1 MPKAGSEPYLQSNFV
16 YTSNE
21 GLGPTLLADAISTK
35 ISCTSPNLFGKF
47 GMSTVIVAFLSMVVY
62 LSFRTMCLEV
72 FGKDVTSVK
81 SVIPYTGLKLWLT
94 VKFLQN
100 VIAKETWGHGIGRH
114 SKEDVWDIAV
124 KDMEAISAFLGL

>member
-1 MPKAGSEPYLQSNFV
+1 M
-16 YTSNE
+16 
-21 GLGPTLLADAISTK
+21 LLADTISTK
-35 ISCTSPNLFGKF
+35 ISCTDPLFGKF
-47 GMSTVIVAFLSMVVY
+47 GMLAVIVAFLFMTVY

-114 SKEDVWDIAV
+114 SMEDVWDIAV